1 MSTDDLSANKELA
14 RNISAAD
21 ETAAM
26 TSTVDESEAKPL
38 TPKAVGIIPA
48 ASKSDPLVGTPLLML
63 GSFVTLSMLYSGRRL
78 QAQITRRGLDASV
91 EEST

>member
-48 ASKSDPLVGTPLLML
+48 ASKSDPLVG
-63 GSFVTLSMLYSGRRL
+63 
-78 QAQITRRGLDASV
+78 
-91 EEST
+91 